1 MKIARIEIY
10 GTHLPY
16 AGGSY
21 GLSGGRSYT
30 GFDATYARVITDTGL
45 EGWGET
51 TPFGATYIAADATTA
66 RAALDTL
73 APALIGQDPR
83 ACDAIYGAMDAV
95 MRGQRH
101 AKTALDVACWDIAG
115 KAANLPVYTLLGG
128 QQAMAENTPI
138 PVISSIPTD
147 TPDEMRRNIGRH
159 RQAGFIG
166 HSIKIGA
173 AEEDGGPALD
183 AERISVCLADRRPG
197 EWFLADANGGMRP
210 EQLRRLFALLPAGL
224 DFVVEAPCASW
235 AETMSIRKA
244 CPYPML
250 LDELIETEADII
262 SLIKHDVAD
271 GVGLKISKQGGL
283 TPSRKQR
290 DIALAAGLVIS
301 VQETVGS
308 EIAFAALLHMAAAT
322 PRHSLRCA
330 LDTRAMVSKSVA
342 AFDAPIIQGG
352 VTPPNLPGLGIKVD
366 IKTMGAPLAV
376 YGAS

>member
-128 QQAMAENTPI
+128 QQGMTENTPI

-147 TPDEMRRNIGRH
+147 TPDEMRRNIERH

-210 EQLRRLFALLPAGL
+210 EQLRRLFALLPDGL
-224 DFVVEAPCASW
+224 DFVVEAPC
-235 AETMSIRKA
+235 
-244 CPYPML
+244 
-250 LDELIETEADII
+250 
-262 SLIKHDVAD
+262 
-271 GVGLKISKQGGL
+271 
-283 TPSRKQR
+283 
-290 DIALAAGLVIS
+290 LVIMPNFVGVIVCFVMALNHS
-301 VQETVGS
+301 IWPSKPEINVAHFCQASLTILAVTKLCINIFNSTAILLMLRHSFSKRGASFQPETCQV
-308 EIAFAALLHMAAAT
+308 LLHL
-322 PRHSLRCA
+322 HQFSL
-330 LDTRAMVSKSVA
+330 L
-342 AFDAPIIQGG
+342 
-352 VTPPNLPGLGIKVD
+352 VD
-366 IKTMGAPLAV
+366 
-376 YGAS
+376 